1 MPKPATPATPPV
13 QLPSSG
19 GSFVLKDGVPVP
31 ETPPA
36 PQTAP
41 EPVKEA

>member
-1 MPKPATPATPPV
+1 MPKPATPAAPPV

-31 ETPPA
+31 ETAPA

>member
-1 MPKPATPATPPV
+1 MPKPATPAAPSV

>member
-1 MPKPATPATPPV
+1 MPKPATPAAPPV

-31 ETPPA
+31 ETPPV
-36 PQTAP
+36 PEP

>member
-13 QLPSSG
+13 QLPASG
-19 GSFVLKDGVPVP
+19 GSFVLKDGVLVP

-36 PQTAP
+36 P